1 MEGHRLERATEA
13 LREEIRELI
22 SYELDDPRLDV
33 VEVVD
38 LKLDPKIRYAHVQ
51 VTLSGDAEA
60 NKGALEALDK
70 ARGFIKA
77 QLTQRI
83 PLPHIPE
90 LRFEE
95 IGSLGSPERINSLM
109 KRIRKGRPRD
119 TQQ

>member
-13 LREEIRELI
+13 LREEIREMI
-22 SYELDDPRLDV
+22 SYELDDPRLEV

-51 VTLSGDAEA
+51 VMLTGDKTA
-60 NKGALEALDK
+60 NEGALEALEK

-83 PLPHIPE
+83 PLPHIPD

-95 IGSLGSPERINSLM
+95 IGSLRSPERANSLLR
-109 KRIRKGRPRD
+109 RIRKGRPRD
-119 TQQ
+119 AQQ